1 MQFIKQLNVKIRAKQ
16 RNKRKPREEFREK
29 LYKKRHATKRE
40 RFLCTGTQDNYHHKW
55 ERFIPKQCIHIN
67 QSPLLFALD
76 IKQTY
81 GHYEKGKGHEH
92 NTWLST
98 PGEGL
103 TKT

>member
-1 MQFIKQLNVKIRAKQ
+1 MWKYEQNNEIRENLGRNFGKSYIKTAC
-16 RNKRKPREEFREK
+16 NKK
-29 LYKKRHATKRE
+29 
-40 RFLCTGTQDNYHHKW
+40 G
-55 ERFIPKQCIHIN
+55 FIPKQRIHIN